1 MKQKAIG
8 TEISR
13 KIFLKDK
20 KLNSASDFLG
30 SCYLGTKCKDKN
42 CILIGLNS
50 VTCKKILYA
59 HSQKK
64 NLSHYIL

>member
-13 KIFLKDK
+13 KVFLKDK

-42 CILIGLNS
+42 CMLIGLNS
-50 VTCKKILYA
+50 VSTALCLFT
-59 HSQKK
+59 K
-64 NLSHYIL
+64 NVLFH